1 MTRLQKFYR
10 SILVALASL
19 VVILGCMVLVER
31 KQHAE
36 EVNWL
41 QQFRD
46 DGNRE
51 ISILR
56 DELEKA
62 DEKIYSLQMDL
73 SESRDLYNKATWTIE
88 LLNKELEALR

>member
-1 MTRLQKFYR
+1 MTRLQKFNR
-10 SILVALASL
+10 SVLATLAFLVI
-19 VVILGCMVLVER
+19 ILGVTVLEER
-31 KQHAE
+31 KQHE
-36 EVNWL
+36 QEVNWL

-46 DGNRE
+46 EGNRE

-56 DELEKA
+56 NELEKA
-62 DEKIYSLQMDL
+62 DDKIYSLQMDL